1 MTEDPLVKQFLDK
14 VAFIQIQGF
23 WALPLQAARMTF
35 ASLAQM
41 AGAKDVPIGRVEN
54 IVIKGPEGK
63 LPARIYTP
71 VAAGSGPQPCLL
83 FFHGGGFV
91 CGSLDVYDGFCR
103 MIAEMSGVK
112 VIAVAYRLAPENPFP
127 AAVNDATASL
137 RWLVANAATYKFD
150 VGRIAVGGDSA
161 GGNLAAVTAQWARMA
176 LLPVACQWL
185 ICPMTHVSEEYV
197 SVRDHINDPILSRE
211 MALWF
216 LGKYLPDDVDP
227 TDPRHSPLLEYDF
240 VGLPSA
246 YIVLAG
252 NDPLHDEGLA
262 YAEKLQAANIE
273 TTVADY
279 PGMIHDFVFMQSIF
293 PEARTALTAAAE
305 ALREMLR

>member
-1 MTEDPLVKQFLDK
+1 MTDDPLVKQFFEK
-14 VAFIQIQGF
+14 VSFLQMQRF
-23 WALPLQAARMTF
+23 WELPLQAARMAF
-35 ASLAQM
+35 ASLALM
-41 AGAKDVPIGRVEN
+41 AGAKNVPIGRVEN
-54 IVIKGPEGK
+54 IIIRGAEGK
-63 LPARIYTP
+63 IPARIYTP

-103 MIAEMSGVK
+103 MVAEISGVK
-112 VIAVAYRLAPENPFP
+112 VIAVAYRLAPESPFP
-127 AAVNDATASL
+127 AAVNDATAAM
-137 RWLVANAATYKFD
+137 RWLVANAATHMVD

-185 ICPMTHVSEEYV
+185 ICPMTHVSEQYI
-197 SVRDHINDPILSRE
+197 SIRDHIDDPILSRE

-216 LGKYLPDDVDP
+216 IEKYLPEGTDP
-227 TDPRHSPLLEYDF
+227 TDTRHSPLLEYDF
-240 VGLPSA
+240 VGLPPA

-252 NDPLHDEGLA
+252 KDPLHDEGLA

-279 PGMIHDFVFMQSIF
+279 PGMMHDFVFMQSVF
-293 PEARTALTAAAE
+293 PEARTALTTAAE